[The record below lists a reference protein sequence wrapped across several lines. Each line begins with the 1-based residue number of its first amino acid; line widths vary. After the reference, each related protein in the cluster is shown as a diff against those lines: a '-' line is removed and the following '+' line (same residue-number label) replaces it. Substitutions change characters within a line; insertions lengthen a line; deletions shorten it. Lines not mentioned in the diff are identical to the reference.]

1 MRLHGLLLELRRGET
16 RLGVPRVHTLGPAA
30 HHGVQLIA
38 EEDGTLLAG
47 GVHNIPVGLDGLEAV
62 GIEPLDEL
70 SLVNLPVV
78 VGVQR
83 LEEVKD
89 LPKGQVDVEGSHTE
103 PEVFLSHLALVED
116 VEETEDIERLLEG
129 EAKLSRNL
137 ISKVSGITFHYRGT
151 IITLLVLFKFLAEL
165 LSCKRIN
172 QLVKGSG
179 SKVAP

>member
-16 RLGVPRVHTLGPAA
+16 RLGVPGVHALCPAA
-30 HHGVQLIA
+30 HHRVQLVA
-38 EEDGTLLAG
+38 KEDSPLLAG

-137 ISKVSGITFHYRGT
+137 ISQVSGITFHYRGT

-179 SKVAP
+179 AKVAA